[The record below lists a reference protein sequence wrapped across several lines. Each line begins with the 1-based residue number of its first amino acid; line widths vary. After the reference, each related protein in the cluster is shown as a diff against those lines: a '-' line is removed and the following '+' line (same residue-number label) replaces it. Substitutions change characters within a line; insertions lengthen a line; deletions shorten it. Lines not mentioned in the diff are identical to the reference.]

1 MPFPIALVVK
11 NGSKIRFCTSSGTGP
26 IVVHLEDHGVTFGLL
41 PRAKDERAAAVCVEH
56 RLLGVDDE
64 VQQDLLDLVRIGKD
78 GRKARGQRL
87 EDHDVRDAL
96 LMRPQRQRFADHLI
110 EVHRRPGRV
119 TLPGERLQVAHD
131 AGGALGG
138 VVDGVEIPA
147 RQLVEPAA
155 RQPLGAEQDRRERI
169 VQLVRHPDIVW
180 PSAASFS
187 ACESW

>member
-11 NGSKIRFCTSSGTGP
+11 NGSKIRFCTSSGRRA

-96 LMRPQRQRFADHLI
+96 LMHPQRQRFADHLI
-110 EVHRRPGRV
+110 QVHRRPGRV

-138 VVDGVEIPA
+138 VVDGVEIGASA
-147 RQLVEPAA
+147 RRAGGPTAA
-155 RQPLGAEQDRRERI
+155 RRRQGSSRADCSARAPPRHRLAQRGQFLG
-169 VQLVRHPDIVW
+169 L
-180 PSAASFS
+180 
-187 ACESW
+187 